1 MTGFVTGRTD
11 AYGMQAIRSFLRG
24 VFEAAAVAALF
35 VAGGLSLAV
44 VQNGG
49 ALPAGAGAPARY
61 DPPIVEPQRSLAPR
75 VWLVDGYNVLNVGLL
90 AGRVREGWW
99 TSPFRNELIGRAQE
113 FEEPDAEVWVVFD
126 GANPPDAPEAGR
138 VRSVFAP
145 SADEWLLAR
154 IRERDPGEVALVT
167 ADRRLAA
174 RARKHGVEVIAP
186 AAFLARCRA
195 LG

>member
-1 MTGFVTGRTD
+1 MARWREFLKGACEAV
-11 AYGMQAIRSFLRG
+11 AI
-24 VFEAAAVAALF
+24 AALF
-35 VAGGLSLAV
+35 AGGGIAYATAM
-44 VQNGG
+44 NGG
-49 ALPAGAGAPARY
+49 ALPPGSGAPALY
-61 DPPIVEPQRSLAPR
+61 LPSVESPEPESGAPR

-99 TSPFRNELIGRAQE
+99 TGVYRDELLGRAE
-113 FEEPDAEVWVVFD
+113 AFEEDAAEIWVVFD
-126 GANPPDAPEAGR
+126 GAQPRESEHAGR

-145 SADEWLLAR
+145 NADEWLLAR
-154 IRERDPGEVALVT
+154 IRERDPAQVALVT

-174 RARKHGVEVIAP
+174 RARHRGVDVVAP